1 MNETVTIRD
10 ANGGLQQRQMAEV
23 LLTIGK
29 QQMTQRVAVAP
40 SESLEGRVLLA
51 LDFTKDEDFELVK
64 LCREGMK
71 QVRMVKTRSQGK
83 EEEVECETEQV
94 SEITGVFVPKDPD
107 RDVEVDKKEETV
119 GDRVM
124 EGGETRVEEV
134 SEETEVEASG
144 VVEESPDV
152 VGSAK
157 DYSLNLDCVKEGGK
171 TEELRKQTREDDT
184 LATWR
189 GGR

>member
-10 ANGGLQQRQMAEV
+10 ANGGLQQRQIAEV

-71 QVRMVKTRSQGK
+71 QVRMVKTRSQRK
-83 EEEVECETEQV
+83 EEEVECDTEQV
-94 SEITGVFVPKDPD
+94 SEITGVFVSKDPD
-107 RDVEVDKKEETV
+107 RYVEVDKKEETV

-124 EGGETRVEEV
+124 EGGETRVEEA
-134 SEETEVEASG
+134 SEEIEIVMNKGTAGNRVMEGGETRVKEAS
-144 VVEESPDV
+144 EEIEIVMNKGTAGDRV
-152 VGSAK
+152 M
-157 DYSLNLDCVKEGGK
+157 EG
-171 TEELRKQTREDDT
+171 D
-184 LATWR
+184 
-189 GGR
+189 